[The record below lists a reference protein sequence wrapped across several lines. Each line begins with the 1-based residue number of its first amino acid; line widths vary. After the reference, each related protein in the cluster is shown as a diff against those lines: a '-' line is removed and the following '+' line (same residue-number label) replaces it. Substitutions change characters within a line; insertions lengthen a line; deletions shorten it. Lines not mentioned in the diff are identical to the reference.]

1 MKDSTGP
8 SQPVRLMRRE
18 TKDDYDRTQSWSAG
32 IVLPESFAE
41 ATSVTR
47 LGDFPLIV
55 LTASHSISEMPN

>member
-1 MKDSTGP
+1 
-8 SQPVRLMRRE
+8 MRRE
-18 TKDDYDRTQSWSAG
+18 TKDDYNRTQSWSAG